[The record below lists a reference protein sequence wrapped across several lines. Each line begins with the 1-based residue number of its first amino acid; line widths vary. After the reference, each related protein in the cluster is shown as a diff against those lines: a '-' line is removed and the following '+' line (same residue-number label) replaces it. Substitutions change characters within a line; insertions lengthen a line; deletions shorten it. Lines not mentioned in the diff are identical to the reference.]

1 MGQPVTV
8 IEKQTSRAD
17 VVRFE
22 TNRTLSGMGHEIFRS
37 REVAT
42 KPKPV
47 DEMARRLFDHGGV
60 ELVHING
67 NIITVQL
74 QPTGSREGLKE
85 VVEQLYI
92 YYSEGVEVAWP
103 EGASRE

>member
-8 IEKQTSRAD
+8 VEKHTSRSD

-37 REVAT
+37 RLEAS

-60 ELVHING
+60 EMVHING

-74 QPTGSREGLKE
+74 ASGRSADGMKDI
-85 VVEQLYI
+85 VEQLYI
-92 YYSEGVEVAWP
+92 YYGEGVEVVMP
-103 EGASRE
+103 EGVSAD

>member
-8 IEKQTSRAD
+8 IQKQTSRPD

-22 TNRTLSGMGHEIFRS
+22 TNRVLSGMGHEIFRS
-37 REVAT
+37 RAEAT
-42 KPKPV
+42 KPRPV

-67 NIITVQL
+67 NVITVQL
-74 QPTGSREGLKE
+74 SPNGASTGLKE
-85 VVEQLYI
+85 IVEDLYI
-92 YYSEGVEVAWP
+92 YYGEGVEVVIP
-103 EGASRE
+103 EGASAE